1 MPEWARRRARPR
13 TTVRG
18 PRIVHGL
25 LALRPP
31 RIVYLPNQVTISEW
45 TPWHLDPGTLPK
57 SPRMVAT
64 MVLRP
69 PFGWTPLAPGT
80 WPLEPGPW
88 HPPKSPR
95 MVPLPVLWNNLRVD
109 YLNRHIIFPQGIIK
123 RRLFIRAFFPSAND
137 QGAGNVVFACGEFF
151 GIGSRD
157 DY

>member
-1 MPEWARRRARPR
+1 
-13 TTVRG
+13 
-18 PRIVHGL
+18 
-25 LALRPP
+25 
-31 RIVYLPNQVTISEW
+31 
-45 TPWHLDPGTLPK
+45 
-57 SPRMVAT
+57 MVAT

-69 PFGWTPLAPGT
+69 PFGWTPLAPGPWNLAPYQVFAHGCYHGAKTSLRVDSLAPGT